1 MVNPLGVGPIGWVND
16 DLRDWG
22 AERSGEEVMAE
33 IAGLGLNGTEM
44 SYRFPQDPAELKA
57 ALAGHGLVLSAA
69 YRWANLASEQFHD
82 EELELARQHVDFCH
96 AAGARF
102 ATFAEGTG
110 SQHWDRRG
118 PAQQVT
124 QLDEKGWERLLS
136 GLHRTGEYARSLGVR
151 VTVHP
156 HGGTAIETAEHTDR
170 LLSSLDPDLAG
181 WCLDTGHVLYGGA
194 DPVELSRRWAHRVD
208 YVHLKDVR
216 AEVLQQA
223 RAAGWDFAT
232 AVRNNIFCTPGAGL
246 IDFRPVIAALRD
258 VGYSGWYI
266 IEAEQDPARFDAR
279 TVTADALR
287 YLDRELGLKGTA
299 E

>member
-124 QLDEKGWERLLS
+124 QLDEKSWERLLSGLHRTGEVTQLDEKSWERLLS

-170 LLSSLDPDLAG
+170 LLGSLDPDLAG
-181 WCLDTGHVLYGGA
+181 WCLDTGHVLYGG
-194 DPVELSRRWAHRVD
+194 EIGRAHV
-208 YVHLKDVR
+208 
-216 AEVLQQA
+216 
-223 RAAGWDFAT
+223 
-232 AVRNNIFCTPGAGL
+232 
-246 IDFRPVIAALRD
+246 
-258 VGYSGWYI
+258 
-266 IEAEQDPARFDAR
+266 
-279 TVTADALR
+279 
-287 YLDRELGLKGTA
+287 
-299 E
+299 